1 MALCYHEEYFALGF
15 LSAFFIFAIMTL
27 FEDWIKDVIRKLKFS
42 RPKI

>member
-27 FEDWIKDVIRKLKFS
+27 FEEGIKDIIKKLTKRS
-42 RPKI
+42 IN